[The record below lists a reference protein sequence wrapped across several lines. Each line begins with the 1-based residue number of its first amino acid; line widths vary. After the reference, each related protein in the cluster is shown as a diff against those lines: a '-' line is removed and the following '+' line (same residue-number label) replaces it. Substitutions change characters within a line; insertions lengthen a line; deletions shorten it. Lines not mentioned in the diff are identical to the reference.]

1 MEEVHPSLDATLRT
15 RHIDGGGADTVAKQ
29 LDILNHRFQA
39 LLAVLYD
46 RLRQIAALSP
56 NDPALQV
63 STTFYILLYKFDMFL
78 NLYHVSLYNS
88 QTHRLLF
95 ILPYFQNVT
104 I

>member
-1 MEEVHPSLDATLRT
+1 MEEVHPSLDATLSARCPE
-15 RHIDGGGADTVAKQ
+15 GGGADTVAKQ

-63 STTFYILLYKFDMFL
+63 STAVYFLLNTFFWAL
-78 NLYHVSLYNS
+78 
-88 QTHRLLF
+88 
-95 ILPYFQNVT
+95 
-104 I
+104 

>member
-1 MEEVHPSLDATLRT
+1 VEEVHPSLDATLRT
-15 RHIDGGGADTVAKQ
+15 QRIDGGGGADTVAKQ

-63 STTFYILLYKFDMFL
+63 STTFIYSVL
-78 NLYHVSLYNS
+78 
-88 QTHRLLF
+88 
-95 ILPYFQNVT
+95 
-104 I
+104 

>member
-63 STTFYILLYKFDMFL
+63 STTLCILLYKLNLFL
-78 NLYHVSLYNS
+78 NLYDISLCNS
-88 QTHRLLF
+88 QPCRFSFHLH
-95 ILPYFQNVT
+95 YFQNVKV
-104 I
+104 

>member
-1 MEEVHPSLDATLRT
+1 VEEVHPSLDATLRT
-15 RHIDGGGADTVAKQ
+15 PHIDGGGGADTVAKQ

-63 STTFYILLYKFDMFL
+63 SATQYILMYKFD
-78 NLYHVSLYNS
+78 
-88 QTHRLLF
+88 
-95 ILPYFQNVT
+95 
-104 I
+104 